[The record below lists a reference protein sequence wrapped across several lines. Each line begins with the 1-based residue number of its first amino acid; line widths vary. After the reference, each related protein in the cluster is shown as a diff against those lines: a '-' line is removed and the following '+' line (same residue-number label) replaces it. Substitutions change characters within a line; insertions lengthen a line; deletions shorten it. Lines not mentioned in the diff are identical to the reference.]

1 MLSPMPDRDLQIL
14 RSELEGANVFV
25 VRLIGRNTVTDSREN
40 ALTLAQRMVREERA
54 GLIMDYRQCTL
65 DHKLEEFEEVGRVF
79 AANFP
84 AGLRVAYVY
93 APHNFVH
100 AARMTKIL
108 HQAGFPA
115 RCTADFDEAAAF
127 AAEV

>member
-1 MLSPMPDRDLQIL
+1 MSSALQII

-25 VRLIGRNTVTDSREN
+25 VRLIGRNTVKASREN
-40 ALTLAQRMVREERA
+40 AVTLAERMVRENRS

-65 DHKLEEFEEVGRVF
+65 DHTLAEFEEVGRIF
-79 AANFP
+79 AQHFP

-93 APHNFVH
+93 APENFMH

-108 HQAGFPA
+108 HKAGFPA
-115 RCTADFDEAAAF
+115 RATSDFEEAAAF
-127 AAEV
+127 ARADG